1 MVVEGR
7 EEEEEE
13 NSGCGSEGGI
23 RMVRDEKLVRG
34 LDYYCHTCFEFV
46 SMSGSSEKNEK
57 NEKNGKNK
65 KKKGERKRK
74 STALGAQQSTV
85 LAGGRYDGLYGVLSS
100 GAHAVPAI
108 GWAMGMDRI
117 RLMLE
122 AKEERERERE
132 KERERERAGEGE
144 GVGVGVEVGE
154 GDGAGTRHWPERR
167 RTVAVL
173 PVGEKSSDGIEPYF
187 VPSVSRAALAIGQE
201 LRCSKLVVEEK
212 IEILSVFKKG
222 MKQQLKFANHAN
234 ASMVV
239 IVGENEINKGTVLVK
254 DMVTREQVEIKMNH
268 VAEWLGERMK
278 RK

>member
-1 MVVEGR
+1 MVVEGG
-7 EEEEEE
+7 EEEEDGSE
-13 NSGCGSEGGI
+13 SGSGSGSGSEG
-23 RMVRDEKLVRG
+23 RMKMVRDEKLVRG

-46 SMSGSSEKNEK
+46 AMSGSSEKN
-57 NEKNGKNK
+57 GKKEK
-65 KKKGERKRK
+65 KKKGE
-74 STALGAQQSTV
+74 SQSAALGAQQSTV

-122 AKEERERERE
+122 AREEREERE
-132 KERERERAGEGE
+132 GEGE
-144 GVGVGVEVGE
+144 R
-154 GDGAGTRHWPERR
+154 TKFWPERR
-167 RTVAVL
+167 RTIAVL

-187 VPSVSRAALAIGQE
+187 VPSVSRAVLAIGQE
-201 LRCSKLVVEEK
+201 LRCSQLVVEEK
-212 IEILSVFKKG
+212 IEIVSVFKKG

-239 IVGENEINKGTVLVK
+239 IVGESELQNGYVIVK

-278 RK
+278 RR